1 MARASGGR
9 KAKKTG
15 GQMKINIELIN
26 HNVIRVVEHEVTNA
40 MEANT
45 DKDALKSIYY
55 IFGVLN
61 LAEELKKVLEA

>member
-1 MARASGGR
+1 
-9 KAKKTG
+9 
-15 GQMKINIELIN
+15 MKINIESIN

-45 DKDALKSIYY
+45 DKDALQSIYY

-61 LAEELKKVLEA
+61 LAEELKKVLEC